1 MAYDLTLNT
10 PFALALGGNLG
21 DSAAI
26 LKQALRAL
34 ELTPGLSLLRV
45 SDVYETVPVGP
56 PQPDY
61 LNCCALLDTTLE
73 PLPLLQTLLAIEQQA
88 GRVRL
93 ERNGP
98 RTLDLDLLLYG
109 SLVLETPELTV
120 PHPRMHQ
127 RGFVLVPLAD
137 IAPDWVHPVLKQTV
151 AQLATQID
159 RLGVSRRAPV
169 C

>member
-1 MAYDLTLNT
+1 MNT